1 MSTDSLKNKHQ
12 TPTGDSPKEE
22 KSRTKSKDS
31 FDFTKF
37 KDAKYA
43 KGEKPENKVGR
54 NSEVL
59 K

>member
-1 MSTDSLKNKHQ
+1 MSTDSLKNKQ
-12 TPTGDSPKEE
+12 ETPTVDSPNEE
-22 KSRTKSKDS
+22 KSRNKSKDS

-43 KGEKPENKVGR
+43 KGEKPGNKMKR